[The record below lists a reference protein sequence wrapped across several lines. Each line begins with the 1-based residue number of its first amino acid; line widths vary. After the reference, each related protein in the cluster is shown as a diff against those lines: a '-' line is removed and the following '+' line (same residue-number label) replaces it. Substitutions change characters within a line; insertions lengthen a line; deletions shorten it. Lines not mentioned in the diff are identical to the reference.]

1 LLKIKTNFL
10 LLGFVCLNQ
19 YAFMKLE
26 NPSLLLTPT
35 DARNGKITW
44 RSPSNIAL
52 VKYWGKHGRQLPRN
66 PNISFTLNDAATTMS
81 LTYKA
86 KAKFDN
92 KISLDFHFEDPS
104 KNEKFRQKMV
114 AFMESVLDI
123 FPFLTQIEMRIE
135 SSNSFPHSAG
145 IASSASSMS
154 ALALCLCSLES
165 RLFGKNTVDKGN
177 PAKGG
182 EGSVSFLKKVS
193 YISRLASGSACRS
206 VYPTLAVWGKMKEVK
221 GSTNDYAVAFEAH
234 DVFKTYHNAILIAS
248 VEEKPVSSRMGH
260 GLMEGNPFATPRYA
274 QARERMKALLPA
286 LQNGDVNVV
295 GQIMEDEALTLHALM
310 MTSSPSFTLLKPN
323 TLKMIEILRGYR
335 EATKVPVY
343 FSLDAGPNLHVL
355 YPHAVENDVKT
366 LIVNELAQYCENGRV
381 IYDTVGDGAK
391 LLE

>member
-1 LLKIKTNFL
+1 
-10 LLGFVCLNQ
+10 
-19 YAFMKLE
+19 MKFE
-26 NPSLLLTPT
+26 NPNLQLTPT
-35 DARNGKITW
+35 DARNGKIAW
-44 RSPSNIAL
+44 RSPSNIAI

-81 LTYKA
+81 LTYKV

-92 KISLDFHFEDPS
+92 KISLDFNFEDPS

-165 RLFGKNTVDKGN
+165 RLFGGVK
-177 PAKGG
+177 

-193 YISRLASGSACRS
+193 YIARLASGSACRS

-286 LQNGDVNVV
+286 LQNGDVHTV

-355 YPHAVENDVKT
+355 YPHTVENDVKM
-366 LIVNELAQYCENGRV
+366 LIINELAQYCENGRV
-381 IYDTVGDGAK
+381 IYDTVGEGAK